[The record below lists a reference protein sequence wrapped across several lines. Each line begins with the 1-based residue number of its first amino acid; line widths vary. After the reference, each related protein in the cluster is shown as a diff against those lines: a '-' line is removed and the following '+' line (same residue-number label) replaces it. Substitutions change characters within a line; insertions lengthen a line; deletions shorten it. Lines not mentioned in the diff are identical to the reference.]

1 MKRRIV
7 AVLLAS
13 LMTIGLVA
21 GCGSSG
27 SGASDAGSPS
37 GGETETEADA
47 DTGSD
52 DGAAEADADTGS
64 EETEA
69 DAGSETADA
78 GSETADAG
86 SGDFAGAD
94 PQLEKHIKILTIWA
108 EDNDNGILLNKIC
121 ENYQNEV
128 NPNFTWEYE
137 MVAAD
142 NLQQKIATLAA
153 SNDLPDMFAYEAGTP
168 LLTLVDADKIVNLSQ
183 ELERIDAM
191 KYLNE
196 GAVELMKG
204 LAGTS
209 DLYDLPLGLNAEGF
223 WYNKALFE
231 QAGCEV
237 PKTWD
242 EFDAVLAK
250 LDEAGI
256 QPLSTGGADKWLA
269 TRLINAYA
277 VRTCGNDIMTK
288 TANGEVP
295 YTDPGLVAAADKLQE
310 WSQKGY
316 FGEGVTTVDANT
328 AGSMLMSGKAAIF
341 YNGSWFTQNLAD
353 ESQNPAGKDGIG
365 FFNIPV
371 ADESI
376 SSATSYSMNCGNILA
391 LDKGKYDDGTAW
403 FLKYF
408 CENMGDLAMNELSTV
423 KGYTYSVQAEDM
435 DPYTLMVLDAINE
448 STEGFG
454 WWEAKMS
461 SEVSKTAQENV
472 QPLLNGDIT
481 GEEYMQSIQ
490 DVYENQ

>member
-1 MKRRIV
+1 MKKRIIAMLLS
-7 AVLLAS
+7 AV
-13 LMTIGLVA
+13 MITGLIA
-21 GCGSSG
+21 GCGNNSS
-27 SGASDAGSPS
+27 SSDSKSASDAGTQAEADAPEA
-37 GGETETEADA
+37 ETPDTGSDEADA
-47 DTGSD
+47 DNT
-52 DGAAEADADTGS
+52 AN
-64 EETEA
+64 
-69 DAGSETADA
+69 AG
-78 GSETADAG
+78 
-86 SGDFAGAD
+86 FAGED

-108 EDNDNGILLNKIC
+108 EDNDNGILLNKMC
-121 ENYQNEV
+121 ENYQKDV

-153 SNDLPDMFAYEAGTP
+153 SNDLPDFFAYEAGTP
-168 LLTLVDADKIVNLSQ
+168 LLTLIEADKIVNLS
-183 ELERIDAM
+183 EALTEIDAM
-191 KYLNE
+191 QYLNE

-231 QAGCEV
+231 QAGCEA

-242 EFDAVLAK
+242 EFEAVLEK
-250 LDEAGI
+250 LDAAGI

-295 YTDPGLVAAADKLQE
+295 YTDAGLVAAADKLQE
-310 WSQKGY
+310 WSNKGY

-328 AGSMLMSGKAAIF
+328 AGSMLMSGKSAIF

-371 ADESI
+371 ADESV

-391 LDKGKYDDGTAW
+391 LDKGKYDEGTAW

-408 CENMGDLAMNELSTV
+408 CANMGDLAMNELATV

-448 STEGFG
+448 ATEGFG
-454 WWEAKMS
+454 WWEAKMT

-472 QPLLNGDIT
+472 QPLLNGDMT

-490 DVYENQ
+490 DVFENQ